1 MLNIH
6 IVYELVKP
14 GKSLFCLHSSYIFI
28 IFHFPAFLGQFHYT
42 WMHWC
47 SGGVV
52 VSVVE
57 KMAFLNEFRRFYIF
71 HYTTTPLLSYSLE
84 KIDSIIYNMK
94 LKIYKR

>member
-1 MLNIH
+1 
-6 IVYELVKP
+6 
-14 GKSLFCLHSSYIFI
+14 
-28 IFHFPAFLGQFHYT
+28 
-42 WMHWC
+42 MHGC

-57 KMAFLNEFRRFYIF
+57 KMAFLNEFGCFYVF